1 MMVKYAWKKNA
12 CLNYGHHHKKH
23 KQALANHHFSS
34 QRVQGYTVTDVC
46 IKHVAGFLIAKAV

>member
-46 IKHVAGFLIAKAV
+46 IKHVAGF